1 MNRLS
6 IALCLSTSIVALV
19 VAGLALL
26 ESRSGGTE
34 ARGTQVQDLHEH
46 QTLLKSLQETVG
58 ELKARQD
65 ALKLQALK
73 QRTAST
79 ETPAQNAEEPAS
91 GQPGGL
97 QEQVAALTQRLASL
111 EDEENIARLAQ
122 SGSKKV
128 AEKEIRNALEQVG
141 DPEADPEA
149 RLEALKRLRI
159 AGKDNGAMMKS
170 IMGENEM
177 RERDLY
183 LPMLELARDTT
194 LDAAFR
200 ASVVRNFHGSRIEEL
215 RQPMLD
221 LLASN
226 DVPEVRKE
234 ALTTLF
240 WHLDDATVREAI
252 TQASQEDPHE
262 AVQATA
268 KRVLPRVEH
277 RDQEAAKSEDTAD
290 AVQER

>member
-122 SGSKKV
+122 SGSKRV
-128 AEKEIRNALEQVG
+128 AEKEIRNALDQVG
-141 DPEADPEA
+141 DPEAAPEA
-149 RLEALKRLRI
+149 RLAALKRLRI

-200 ASVVRNFHGSRIEEL
+200 AGVVRNFHGSRIEEL

-277 RDQEAAKSEDTAD
+277 MDQEAAKSEDTAD
-290 AVQER
+290 AGQER